1 MFQYYYHNDPKN
13 YSFYITDETKRNVTY
28 TFGTD
33 GSIWESKS
41 ISIFYS
47 LIDPNKSYNIIDVGA
62 QAGLYSLYAKFL
74 PNSTFY
80 SFEPF
85 KETYNYLVDNLKLN
99 NITNVNTY
107 NIGLSD
113 KKDDNVIFNTC
124 ISHNGLNT
132 LGTNVLRFKDVK
144 QELINIDTIDNLF
157 YDKGIKVDFIKIDT
171 EGHEYFILKGAEK
184 TIQNYKPIIQIEYNP
199 INMNQCNITPEMLDN
214 LIIEL
219 NYKKINLT
227 DEELIIAP
235 NDYPC

>member
-1 MFQYYYHNDPKN
+1 MFRYFYHNDPVN
-13 YSFYITDETKRNVTY
+13 YSFYITE
-28 TFGTD
+28 
-33 GSIWESKS
+33 ESKRKVIHTFYLDGNIHESAS
-41 ISIFYS
+41 ISIFYGYM
-47 LIDPNKSYNIIDVGA
+47 DPSKSYNIIDVGA

-85 KETYNYLVDNLKLN
+85 GETYKLLVDNLQLN
-99 NITNVNTY
+99 NITNVKTFNF
-107 NIGLSD
+107 GLSD

-157 YDKGIKVDFIKIDT
+157 YDKDIKVDFIKIDT
-171 EGHEYFILKGAEK
+171 EGNEYFILQGARK
-184 TIQNYKPIIQIEYNP
+184 TIETYKPIIQIEYNP
-199 INMNQCNITPEMLDN
+199 INMNQFNITPEILDN
-214 LIIEL
+214 LIKEL

-235 NDYPC
+235 KDYQV